1 MLKLALTTPPI
12 FIFMDYN
19 ESVDDI
25 ILVVD
30 TSLDGWRGVLMQLLK
45 QKRHP
50 SRYKSE
56 IWSNNEK
63 NYNTTK

>member
-1 MLKLALTTPPI
+1 MDLLKLALTTPPT
-12 FIFMDYN
+12 FIFMDYT

-25 ILVVD
+25 ILAVD
-30 TSLDGWRGVLMQLLK
+30 TSLDGWREVLMQLLK

-56 IWSNNEK
+56 I
-63 NYNTTK
+63 